1 MTRRR
6 SPAPPRARPDP
17 RRSLNLSH
25 PPTPFP
31 RAQAPSLP
39 DAVTAAVAAAA
50 RAGTTCHPLLDAQT
64 VIAAPSYTRAYVE
77 SIAPTHLP
85 PSSARQRFAHA
96 LIQAVRTVFDTV
108 TGYDPN
114 GSPSEAAWIRRI
126 IFLETVA
133 GVPGMVGG
141 AIRHLQSLRL
151 MRYDGGWIADLLAE
165 SENERM
171 HLCTFM
177 ELRKPGPLFRAAV
190 LMAQGVFWNVY
201 FLTYLASPKT
211 AHAVVGYLEEEAVK
225 TYTHALAEIDAG
237 RLWPEGCG
245 VKVPKIAKAYWSLP
259 AGATMRD
266 LVLAV
271 RADEWDHARVNH
283 TFSLIPDAAP
293 NPFAAA
299 KNSSTA
305 VKGSVGGAKPGAV

>member
-1 MTRRR
+1 
-6 SPAPPRARPDP
+6 
-17 RRSLNLSH
+17 
-25 PPTPFP
+25 
-31 RAQAPSLP
+31 
-39 DAVTAAVAAAA
+39 
-50 RAGTTCHPLLDAQT
+50 
-64 VIAAPSYTRAYVE
+64 
-77 SIAPTHLP
+77 
-85 PSSARQRFAHA
+85 
-96 LIQAVRTVFDTV
+96 V
-108 TGYDPN
+108 TGYDPH
-114 GSPSEAAWIRRI
+114 GSPSEAAWLRRI

-190 LMAQGVFWNVY
+190 LVAQGVFWNMY
-201 FLTYLASPKT
+201 FCTYLASPKT
-211 AHAVVGYLEEEAVK
+211 AHSMVGYLEEEAVK

-237 RLWPEGCG
+237 RLWADGT
-245 VKVPKIAKAYWSLP
+245 VKVPKIAKHYWSLP
-259 AGATMRD
+259 HGCTMRD

-305 VKGSVGGAKPGAV
+305 VKGSVGGKQEL